1 MRQGRQDA
9 RSGRGCLGPRPAQ
22 PARARRGYCLVLAPI
37 VRFRRRWRRQRAASR
52 RLRALTGSQ
61 ASGDA
66 YVAAALEALVICR
79 VSLTASWPL
88 LGRANHARNARA
100 GPRPPEVAQRGAQPP
115 KPVGPD
121 HPSRCSVCLKRRDE
135 VKAMFTN
142 PRPHNQFFVCNE
154 CIAEMHQACNE
165 IIARNEIRLADSID
179 REAP

>member
-1 MRQGRQDA
+1 M
-9 RSGRGCLGPRPAQ
+9 
-22 PARARRGYCLVLAPI
+22 
-37 VRFRRRWRRQRAASR
+37 
-52 RLRALTGSQ
+52 ALTGQAKTDYQRDYMRRRRSKLAQSARLDSQ
-61 ASGDA
+61 PKSPLPDDEQ
-66 YVAAALEALVICR
+66 AALLEQNKELVERITRVARERDRALQD
-79 VSLTASWPL
+79 L
-88 LGRANHARNARA
+88 
-100 GPRPPEVAQRGAQPP
+100 EVAQRGAQPP

-121 HPSRCSVCLKRRDE
+121 HASRCSVCLKRRDE

>member
-1 MRQGRQDA
+1 M
-9 RSGRGCLGPRPAQ
+9 
-22 PARARRGYCLVLAPI
+22 
-37 VRFRRRWRRQRAASR
+37 
-52 RLRALTGSQ
+52 ALTGQAKTDYQRDYMRRRRSKLAQSARLDSQ
-61 ASGDA
+61 PKSPLPDDEQ
-66 YVAAALEALVICR
+66 AALLEQNKELVERITRVTRERDRALQE
-79 VSLTASWPL
+79 L
-88 LGRANHARNARA
+88 
-100 GPRPPEVAQRGAQPP
+100 EVAQRGAQPP

-121 HPSRCSVCLKRRDE
+121 HASRCSVCLKRRDE

>member
-1 MRQGRQDA
+1 LEGEIAM
-9 RSGRGCLGPRPAQ
+9 
-22 PARARRGYCLVLAPI
+22 
-37 VRFRRRWRRQRAASR
+37 
-52 RLRALTGSQ
+52 ALTGQAKTDYQRDYMRRRRAKLAQSARLDSQ
-61 ASGDA
+61 PRSPLPDDEQATLLQQNKELVERTTRVTRERDR
-66 YVAAALEALVICR
+66 ALQEL
-79 VSLTASWPL
+79 
-88 LGRANHARNARA
+88 
-100 GPRPPEVAQRGAQPP
+100 EVAQRGAQPP

>member
-1 MRQGRQDA
+1 M
-9 RSGRGCLGPRPAQ
+9 
-22 PARARRGYCLVLAPI
+22 
-37 VRFRRRWRRQRAASR
+37 
-52 RLRALTGSQ
+52 ALTGQAKTDYQRDYMRRRRAKLTQSARLDSQ
-61 ASGDA
+61 PKSPLPDDEQ
-66 YVAAALEALVICR
+66 AALLEQNKELVERITRVARERDRALQD
-79 VSLTASWPL
+79 L
-88 LGRANHARNARA
+88 
-100 GPRPPEVAQRGAQPP
+100 EVAQRGAQPP

-121 HPSRCSVCLKRRDE
+121 HASRCSVCLKRRDE

>member
-1 MRQGRQDA
+1 LEGEIAM
-9 RSGRGCLGPRPAQ
+9 
-22 PARARRGYCLVLAPI
+22 
-37 VRFRRRWRRQRAASR
+37 
-52 RLRALTGSQ
+52 ALTGQAKTDYQRDYMRRRRAKLAQSARLDSQ
-61 ASGDA
+61 PKSPLPDDEQ
-66 YVAAALEALVICR
+66 AALLEQNKELVERITRVARERDRALQD
-79 VSLTASWPL
+79 L
-88 LGRANHARNARA
+88 
-100 GPRPPEVAQRGAQPP
+100 EVAQRGAQPP

-121 HPSRCSVCLKRRDE
+121 HASRCSVCLKRRDE

>member
-1 MRQGRQDA
+1 MLDYEQAALLEQNKE
-9 RSGRGCLGPRPAQ
+9 
-22 PARARRGYCLVLAPI
+22 LVERTTR
-37 VRFRRRWRRQRAASR
+37 VTRERD
-52 RLRALTGSQ
+52 RALQ
-61 ASGDA
+61 E
-66 YVAAALEALVICR
+66 L
-79 VSLTASWPL
+79 
-88 LGRANHARNARA
+88 
-100 GPRPPEVAQRGAQPP
+100 EVAQRGAQPP

>member
-1 MRQGRQDA
+1 M
-9 RSGRGCLGPRPAQ
+9 
-22 PARARRGYCLVLAPI
+22 
-37 VRFRRRWRRQRAASR
+37 
-52 RLRALTGSQ
+52 ALTGQAKTDYQRDYMRRRRAKLAQSARLDSQ
-61 ASGDA
+61 PRNPLPDDEQ
-66 YVAAALEALVICR
+66 AALLEQNKELVERTTRVTRERDRALQE
-79 VSLTASWPL
+79 L
-88 LGRANHARNARA
+88 
-100 GPRPPEVAQRGAQPP
+100 EVAQRGAQPP
-115 KPVGPD
+115 TPVGPD